1 MTIDDQFIDDRTAA
15 EMIDEEVFAE
25 VLHEIDLHTD
35 VLFTWDYVRSRPA
48 LVKLYEKAKTSQW
61 NATTDLP
68 WETEVDWDK
77 LAAEQALINQ
87 QFNVLNQPGSPLEK
101 WGPAQWDEFH
111 IEMQTSALSQFLH
124 GEQGALACTGLIT
137 ATVPWIDAKYY
148 AATQVMDEAR
158 HVEVFARYLDEKTN
172 GAYPINPFLMELLDD
187 IISDGRWDIT
197 YLGMQIMI
205 EGLALAAFGFLH
217 MLTTEPLL
225 KQLLR
230 YVMSDEARHVA
241 FGVLSLK
248 EFYAGLS
255 QAEIL
260 ERQQFAYE
268 AAVRLQQRFLGRDVL
283 ERMGAD
289 ADVVLGYIDEAGDVG
304 NQMFQAMLFS
314 KIVPNCKKLGLLDAG
329 DGWLRQ
335 KFTELGIIQYETW
348 TDTSDEYETFA
359 LENLHA
365 AN

>member
-1 MTIDDQFIDDRTAA
+1 MTIEDSTAA
-15 EMIDEEVFAE
+15 SMIDEGVYNAVLREV
-25 VLHEIDLHTD
+25 DLHTD
-35 VLFTWDYVRSRPA
+35 VLFTWDYTRSRPQ

-61 NATTDLP
+61 NGSTDLP

-77 LAAEQALINQ
+77 LVAEQALVNQ
-87 QFNVLNQPGSPLEK
+87 QFNVLEQPGSPLES
-101 WGPAQWDEFH
+101 WGEKEWHEFR
-111 IEMQTSALSQFLH
+111 IEMQTAALSQFLH

-158 HVEVFARYLDEKTN
+158 HVEVFARYLEEKTN
-172 GAYPINPFLMELLDD
+172 GAYPINPFLMSLLDD
-187 IISDGRWDIT
+187 IITDGRWDIT

-241 FGVLSLK
+241 FGVLSLR
-248 EFYAGLS
+248 EFYEGLDS
-255 QAEIL
+255 AEIR
-260 ERQQFAYE
+260 ERQEFAYE
-268 AAVRLQQRFLGRDVL
+268 AATRLQQRFLGREVI

-289 ADVVLGYIDEAGDVG
+289 PDTVLAYMDTADDVG
-304 NQMFQAMLFS
+304 NQMFQTMLFS

-335 KFTELGIIQYETW
+335 KFTELQIIQFEDW
-348 TDTSDEYETFA
+348 TDTTDEYESLDA
-359 LENLHA
+359 IAEQA
-365 AN
+365 S